1 MSDADVLIVG
11 GGIAGWS
18 AAYFAALRGRRVTLV
33 DEGVQRASDLPV
45 ALVNPLRGH
54 AGRLI
59 ARGVDGMHA
68 TFALVDALRERG
80 HAIDA
85 GRGLHR
91 PLIDRNADATHE
103 AYWRERLAGSLAF
116 DWHARAPS
124 SLGLVDP
131 VPTLYLRDAGWVA
144 PAGLLRALSIEA
156 RVTLLVDRVIAF
168 DTASV
173 TLAGGTA
180 VRARSLLWC
189 GGAWGCAG
197 IDRDHADAN
206 DAIYKPGS
214 LLSTSATLTRE
225 PLSFGLYAL
234 PRPASANG
242 TLIGP
247 TREDSQS
254 RFPDGAVAAEAI
266 RHLED
271 RVARTFGETIART
284 FDTTVDRSSGSTV
297 ALEHV
302 WRGVRLAKLSTHAS
316 HALRGVPM
324 LTALGSRGYLMAPL
338 LAAAW
343 ALSL

>member
-1 MSDADVLIVG
+1 V
-11 GGIAGWS
+11 
-18 AAYFAALRGRRVTLV
+18 
-33 DEGVQRASDLPV
+33 
-45 ALVNPLRGH
+45 
-54 AGRLI
+54 
-59 ARGVDGMHA
+59 
-68 TFALVDALRERG
+68 
-80 HAIDA
+80 
-85 GRGLHR
+85 
-91 PLIDRNADATHE
+91 
-103 AYWRERLAGSLAF
+103 F
-116 DWHARAPS
+116 DWHPRAPS

-144 PAGLLRALSIEA
+144 PAGLLRALAIEA

-168 DTASV
+168 DADAVALASGPKV
-173 TLAGGTA
+173 H
-180 VRARSLLWC
+180 ARSLLWC

-197 IDRDHADAN
+197 IDRDHDDAD

-214 LLSTSATLTRE
+214 LLSTPISLTCE
-225 PLSFGLYAL
+225 PLSFGLYAV
-234 PRPASANG
+234 PAPESSNG

-271 RVARTFGETIART
+271 RVALTFGETIART
-284 FDTTVDRSSGSTV
+284 FDTTIDRSFASTV

-316 HALRGVPM
+316 HALRGIPT

-343 ALSL
+343 AQSL